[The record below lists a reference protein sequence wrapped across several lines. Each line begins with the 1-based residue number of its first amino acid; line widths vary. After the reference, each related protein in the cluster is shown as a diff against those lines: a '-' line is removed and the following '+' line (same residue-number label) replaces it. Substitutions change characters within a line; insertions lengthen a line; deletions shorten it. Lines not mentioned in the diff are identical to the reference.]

1 MSVCKQERNDNNEK
15 KKKIKERERERRK
28 MRMENRWVLKV
39 GWSLTLKKNKKIYI
53 FIQKT
58 TLK

>member
-39 GWSLTLKKNKKIYI
+39 GWSLTLKKKK
-53 FIQKT
+53 
-58 TLK
+58 